1 MCFPLT
7 VMLINVPMNTSWWNP
22 SIPFTEVLSLVNDDR
37 ITENP
42 QTKHTYLLKKK
53 KPNLR
58 KREPCH
64 GYLHNSPY
72 TISSMPLQISLTNP
86 GIHEL
91 GPNIHFQPCISL
103 QHEVFTPASRF
114 SHSLQSSPPMQNA
127 RFEGPSDI
135 SILHNLAHIDFSPIE
150 LLQSLLTVSWDPHAI
165 SS

>member
-42 QTKHTYLLKKK
+42 QTKHTYLVKKK

-86 GIHEL
+86 EIKL
-91 GPNIHFQPCISL
+91 IK
-103 QHEVFTPASRF
+103 T
-114 SHSLQSSPPMQNA
+114 
-127 RFEGPSDI
+127 
-135 SILHNLAHIDFSPIE
+135 
-150 LLQSLLTVSWDPHAI
+150 QSLDGRLLNSETSQISRNSETVEVNKCDKLCVWPLNGFDEEKGTWLE
-165 SS
+165 